1 VTTAAPV
8 SRVGTAVPTSTP
20 PRAGGSVRR
29 PGRARRRLGSILAGA
44 AAIVVFA
51 ASVFPVYWMINT
63 SFQPNS
69 QVRGS
74 DLHFWPDNA
83 TVDNYANII
92 LHYARAPFL
101 PALGN
106 SIMVTLITVVVS
118 LVFAFLAALAVTRF
132 RFRSRAAFIITILII
147 QMIPAEAMIISVFR
161 LMDGWHLLNTVLG
174 LSAVYIATVLP
185 FTIWTLR
192 GFVNGVP
199 AELEEAAMIDGLSR
213 SQAFWRITFPLLA
226 PGLVATGIFGFIQA
240 WNEFLFALVLNPRPE
255 AMTLPVWLRTFLDPN
270 GGINWAELMA
280 GSTLV
285 AIPVV
290 VFFLIVQTRMTSG
303 LVAGAVKG

>member
-1 VTTAAPV
+1 MSAAV
-8 SRVGTAVPTSTP
+8 SSA
-20 PRAGGSVRR
+20 RR
-29 PGRARRRLGSILAGA
+29 PGRLRRRVGSLLTVA
-44 AAIVVFA
+44 AAVVVFL
-51 ASVFPVYWMINT
+51 ASVFPVYWMVNT
-63 SFQPNS
+63 SFQPNG

-74 DLHFWPDNA
+74 ELHFWPDNF
-83 TVDNYANII
+83 TLDNYVGVVSGS
-92 LHYARAPFL
+92 ARAPFL

-106 SIMVTLITVVVS
+106 SLMVALLTVVIA

-132 RFRSRAAFIITILII
+132 RFRSRAPFIITILVI

-161 LMDGWHLLNTVLG
+161 LIDGWQLLNSVIG
-174 LSAVYIATVLP
+174 LTLVYIATVLP

-192 GFVNGVP
+192 GFVNGLP
-199 AELEEAAMIDGLSR
+199 IELEEAGMIDGLSR
-213 SQAFWRITFPLLA
+213 SQAFWKITFPLLA
-226 PGLVATGIFGFIQA
+226 PGLVATGVFGFIQA
-240 WNEFLFALVLNPRPE
+240 WNEFVFALVLNPRPE

-290 VFFLIVQTRMTSG
+290 VFFLIVQNRMTG
-303 LVAGAVKG
+303 GMVAGAVKG

>member
-1 VTTAAPV
+1 MTTA
-8 SRVGTAVPTSTP
+8 TSTP
-20 PRAGGSVRR
+20 PAALHSAARTARTRNPRVVRR
-29 PGRARRRLGSILAGA
+29 VGSILTWVA
-44 AAIVVFA
+44 AAIVFVS
-51 ASVFPVYWMINT
+51 SVFPVYWMLNT
-63 SFQPNS
+63 SLQPNA

-74 DLHFWPDNA
+74 ELHFWPDNF
-83 TVDNYANII
+83 TLENYTSVIMGDT
-92 LHYARAPFL
+92 RAPFL

-106 SIMVTLITVVVS
+106 SLGVTLLTVAVS

-132 RFRSRAAFIITILII
+132 RFRSRAGFIIAILIV
-147 QMIPAEAMIISVFR
+147 QMVPAEAMIIAIFR
-161 LMDGWHLLNTVLG
+161 LVDGWHLLNTIIG

-199 AELEEAAMIDGLSR
+199 ADLEEAAMIDGLSR
-213 SQAFWRITFPLLA
+213 AGAFWKITFPLLA

-240 WNEFLFALVLNPRPE
+240 WNEFVFALVLNPRPE

-280 GSTLV
+280 ASTLV

-290 VFFLIVQTRMTSG
+290 IFFLIVQGRMTGG